1 MAEPITEIV
10 ETPDDGAL
18 LRDWEGLW
26 KTPGQREAIE
36 RALDLLRAIDERG
49 LLEGARATI
58 EGGDAAGRALEE
70 FLARSRHLRLARN
83 ARVAF
88 ELVSSLD
95 LEALLRPPRSTAGGP
110 SPNGSTGRPMGL
122 LELRRRLRDPD
133 VSAGLDTVLAVLA
146 EIGRA
151 RRRP

>member
-1 MAEPITEIV
+1 VAEPITEIL

-26 KTPGQREAIE
+26 RTPGQREAIE
-36 RALDLLRAIDERG
+36 RALDLLRALDERG

-58 EGGDAAGRALEE
+58 EGGGAAGRAVEE
-70 FLARSRHLRLARN
+70 FLARSRNLRVARN
-83 ARVAF
+83 AKALF
-88 ELVSSLD
+88 ELFSRLD
-95 LEALLRPPRSTAGGP
+95 LDSMLRAPGGS
-110 SPNGSTGRPMGL
+110 SPGQAPVRPIGF

-133 VSAGLDTVLAVLA
+133 VSAGLDAVLSALA